1 MSKSKMYAFGG
12 GIFGLIAIL
21 AVTRHEILLGVAGF
35 AVAIGCA
42 VRANSEWKREQ
53 A

>member
-1 MSKSKMYAFGG
+1 MSKSKRYAVCG

-21 AVTRHEILLGVAGF
+21 AITRHDILPGIACF

-42 VRANSEWKREQ
+42 LRANSEWKREQ

>member
-1 MSKSKMYAFGG
+1 MTKSSAYAFSA
-12 GIFGLIAIL
+12 GIFGLVAIL
-21 AVTRHEILLGVAGF
+21 AITRHDILPGIACF

-42 VRANSEWKREQ
+42 LRANSEWKREQ

>member
-1 MSKSKMYAFGG
+1 MSKSKMYALCG
-12 GIFGLIAIL
+12 GIFGPIAIV
-21 AVTRHEILLGVAGF
+21 AITRHDILSGIACF

-42 VRANSEWKREQ
+42 LRANSEWKREQ